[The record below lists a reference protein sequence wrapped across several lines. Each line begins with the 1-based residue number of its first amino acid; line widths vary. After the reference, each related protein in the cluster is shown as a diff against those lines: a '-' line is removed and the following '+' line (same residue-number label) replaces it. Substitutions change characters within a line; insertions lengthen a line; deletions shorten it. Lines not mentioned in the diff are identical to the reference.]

1 MVVDKLEMPADIY
14 NPIIEGLTRVIRG
27 PGTTYDFY
35 HETTGERLF
44 RDFPIQ
50 IAGKTG
56 TVQGTGKYPWN
67 DSSVFGAFGLP
78 ASADDTTSPVPYTVV
93 AFLEKSGYGSKAAA
107 PVVKCIFL
115 ALTANADLDP
125 VRLSDPLDTTSNQ
138 VAPELALTSPKCLGG
153 SAGGRD

>member
-1 MVVDKLEMPADIY
+1 MYCIASA
-14 NPIIEGLTRVIRG
+14 IRG

-44 RDFPIQ
+44 ANFPVA

-78 ASADDTTSPVPYTVV
+78 ATADDTTSPVPYTVV

-107 PVVKCIFL
+107 PVVKCMFL
-115 ALTANADLDP
+115 ALTNNVDLHP
-125 VRLSDPLDTTSNQ
+125 IRISDPLDVTSTEP
-138 VAPELALTSPKCLGG
+138 APEVTLPSARCLGG